1 MIKHTYDSMNRV
13 IVPSR
18 ELEQA
23 TLEQMAARRAG
34 GRMPRRPVKARRFAT
49 VAVALVLVC
58 ALSVT
63 AFAAVPGLGGFF
75 AQLLPAWQEQL
86 APTATSGEPAA
97 SQGITLN
104 VPAALNDGDSAGIF
118 FTLTDQEGG
127 RLSDTTRV
135 AGTIS
140 GEGWEQGFS
149 AAPVY
154 FEEETRT
161 ATYRCD
167 VTRPGALDGAALNLT
182 VTELLGGKNQ
192 QELALPL
199 DSLTITEP
207 AGTATYTL
215 NAEEDLL
222 ARTWEARYTALVE
235 DGTMTF
241 LTPGEPQALHFTA
254 RYPETTD
261 PTVEGVTLTGASYLD
276 GQLHLQFHL
285 ENGWKSALL
294 AGGASCSD
302 PYYEPGSGMYGSYE
316 SRQWGHGYRLE
327 NGQVTDLVIDGQFYQ
342 NNGPALGCEYL
353 ELISGIPQ
361 EHLDAWTLT
370 FTYTTYSTALSGEWS
385 QDFTLQSAGDTALEL
400 TGPYTVQVETKHLAD
415 GEELAFT
422 YTYSDAVL
430 DSIRVTPLGITVTA
444 AATPEEE
451 TPQIDGVLKRIAP
464 AVSKL
469 NLSATLTSGEEV
481 AYALDPDG
489 YSLLPDGN
497 GNMTARYETNLP
509 VDTAQI
515 ASLTVNGVE
524 VPVA

>member
-1 MIKHTYDSMNRV
+1 MFKHTYDSMNRV

-34 GRMPRRPVKARRFAT
+34 GRMPRRPAKARRFAT
-49 VAVALVLVC
+49 VALALVLVC

-140 GEGWEQGFS
+140 GEGWEQDFS

-182 VTELLGGKNQ
+182 VTELLGGKSQ

-215 NAEEDLL
+215 DVEEDLL
-222 ARTWEARYTALVE
+222 AQTWEARYNALVE
-235 DGTMTF
+235 DGAMTF

-254 RYPETTD
+254 RYPETAD

-285 ENGWKSALL
+285 ENGWKSALRWD
-294 AGGASCSD
+294 GGINSD
-302 PYYEPGSGMYGSYE
+302 PNYEPNSGSTTPGLADATGMRTARSPTCWGME
-316 SRQWGHGYRLE
+316 SSTR
-327 NGQVTDLVIDGQFYQ
+327 
-342 NNGPALGCEYL
+342 
-353 ELISGIPQ
+353 
-361 EHLDAWTLT
+361 
-370 FTYTTYSTALSGEWS
+370 TALLLWGTSMWS
-385 QDFTLQSAGDTALEL
+385 
-400 TGPYTVQVETKHLAD
+400 
-415 GEELAFT
+415 
-422 YTYSDAVL
+422 
-430 DSIRVTPLGITVTA
+430 
-444 AATPEEE
+444 
-451 TPQIDGVLKRIAP
+451 
-464 AVSKL
+464 
-469 NLSATLTSGEEV
+469 
-481 AYALDPDG
+481 
-489 YSLLPDGN
+489 
-497 GNMTARYETNLP
+497 
-509 VDTAQI
+509 
-515 ASLTVNGVE
+515 
-524 VPVA
+524 

>member
-1 MIKHTYDSMNRV
+1 MFKHTYDSMNRV

-104 VPAALNDGDSAGIF
+104 VPAAFNDGDSAGIF

-207 AGTATYTL
+207 AGTTTYTL
-215 NAEEDLL
+215 DVEEDLL
-222 ARTWEARYTALVE
+222 AQTWEARYTALVK
-235 DGTMTF
+235 DGSMTF
-241 LTPGEPQALHFTA
+241 LAPGEPQALHFTA
-254 RYPETTD
+254 RYHETAD

-285 ENGWKSALL
+285 ENGWKSALRL
-294 AGGASCSD
+294 DGGTNSD
-302 PYYEPGSGMYGSYE
+302 PDYEPNSGSYGGIAWE
-316 SRQWGHGYRLE
+316 NSYRYE
-327 NGQVTDLVIDGQFYQ
+327 NGQITNLLGNGEFYQ
-342 NNGPALGCEYL
+342 NGAPVMGNEYV
-353 ELISGIPQ
+353 ELIYNIPQ
-361 EHLDAWTLT
+361 EKLGYETLH
-370 FTYTTYSTALSGEWS
+370 FTYTTYNTALSGEWS

-400 TGPYTVQVETKHLAD
+400 TGPYNVQVETKHLAD

-469 NLSATLTSGEEV
+469 NVSVTLTSGEEV

-497 GNMTARYETNLP
+497 GNMTARYETVLP
-509 VDTAQI
+509 VDTAEI

>member
-1 MIKHTYDSMNRV
+1 MFKHTYDSMNRV

-140 GEGWEQGFS
+140 GEGWEQDFS

-207 AGTATYTL
+207 AGTTTYTL
-215 NAEEDLL
+215 DVEEDLL
-222 ARTWEARYTALVE
+222 ARTWEARYTALVK

-254 RYPETTD
+254 RYPETAD

-285 ENGWKSALL
+285 ENGWKSALRL
-294 AGGASCSD
+294 DGGTNSD
-302 PYYEPGSGMYGSYE
+302 PNYEPNSGSYGGIAWE
-316 SRQWGHGYRLE
+316 NSYRYE
-327 NGQVTDLVIDGQFYQ
+327 NGQITNLLGNGEFYQ
-342 NNGPALGCEYL
+342 NGAPVMGNEYV
-353 ELISGIPQ
+353 ELIYNIPQ
-361 EHLDAWTLT
+361 EKLGYETLH
-370 FTYTTYSTALSGEWS
+370 FTYTTYNTALSGEWS

-400 TGPYTVQVETKHLAD
+400 TGPYNVQVETKHLGD
-415 GEELAFT
+415 GDELTFES
-422 YTYSDAVL
+422 TYSDAVI
-430 DSIRVTPLGITVTA
+430 DSIRVTPMGITVTRA
-444 AATPEEE
+444 AIAQDE
-451 TPQIDGVLKRIAP
+451 TPVNDGILKRIAP
-464 AVSKL
+464 DISKL
-469 NLSATLTSGEEV
+469 EIVAQTASGEELT
-481 AYALDPDG
+481 YTLDREN
-489 YSLLPDGN
+489 YTVLPDEN
-497 GNMTARYETNLP
+497 GNMTARYETVLP
-509 VDTAQI
+509 VDTAEI

>member
-1 MIKHTYDSMNRV
+1 MFKHTYDSMNRV

-34 GRMPRRPVKARRFAT
+34 GRMPRRPAKARRFAT

-127 RLSDTTRV
+127 RLSSTTRV

-140 GEGWEQGFS
+140 GEGWEQDFS

-207 AGTATYTL
+207 AGTTTYTL
-215 NAEEDLL
+215 DVEEDLL
-222 ARTWEARYTALVE
+222 ARTWEARYTSLVK

-254 RYPETTD
+254 RYPETAD

-276 GQLHLQFHL
+276 GQLHVQLHL
-285 ENGWKSALL
+285 EDSWKSALL
-294 AGGASCSD
+294 LYDCGTTD
-302 PYYEPGSGMYGSYE
+302 PEWEPNSGMYDT
-316 SRQWGHGYRLE
+316 RQWQAGYRYE
-327 NGQVTDLVIDGQFYQ
+327 NGQITNLLGDGDFYAD
-342 NNGPALGCEYL
+342 GAPTLGVEYL
-353 ELISGIPQ
+353 ELVSDIPQ
-361 EHLDAWTLT
+361 EKLAYAHLS
-370 FTYTTYSTALSGEWS
+370 FRYITYGTALAGEWS

-400 TGPYTVQVETKHLAD
+400 TGPYTVQVETKHLGD
-415 GEELAFT
+415 GDELTFES
-422 YTYSDAVL
+422 TYSDAVI
-430 DSIRVTPLGITVTA
+430 DSIRVTPMGITVTRA
-444 AATPEEE
+444 AIAQDE
-451 TPQIDGVLKRIAP
+451 TPVNDGILKRIAP
-464 AVSKL
+464 DISKL
-469 NLSATLTSGEEV
+469 EIVAQTASGEELT
-481 AYALDPDG
+481 YTLDREN
-489 YSLLPDGN
+489 YTVLPDEN
-497 GNMTARYETNLP
+497 GNMTARYETVLP
-509 VDTAQI
+509 VDTAEI
-515 ASLTVNGVE
+515 ASLTVNGVD